1 MKMETKRKQ
10 ILGIMLIY
18 SVVALAAA
26 LVCGNLSESW
36 KGFLT
41 IMSTPAQLT
50 MDYFKLGT
58 VGGTFLNVGLVG
70 LAVTFVF
77 FISGFAMNG
86 VSLLAFFL
94 TIGFGFFGMNF
105 MNIWPCFLGTWLFTK
120 VRKVPFSSQVN
131 FAVFSTALAPF
142 VSEMILRYPLNG
154 GLAVKVGMG
163 ILIGALAGFLMPV
176 LAVHGPNVHKG
187 YSNYNAAVGAGFIA
201 ILFYAIMYKAA
212 GVEAPTNT
220 DIGDAHAIAIN
231 AYVIAAAVITLAA
244 GFWLNGKSFKGFGA
258 LMKKTGFK
266 VDFTGEFGVPVT
278 MINIGVFSLFVAA
291 YYNLIGAPMTG
302 PTAGAFICFLA
313 GTATGGHIFN
323 MLPIII
329 GYVLA
334 AGCFSFQ
341 ITTQAIVV
349 GLCYAIAIVPIAG
362 RFGSLMGIVAGFIHA
377 AIVMSIAT
385 FHGGFLL
392 YNGGFTCVFVVLML
406 LPVLEMFFEPQ
417 DKLALLPKVKK
428 N

>member
-1 MKMETKRKQ
+1 MNSETKRKQ

-18 SVVALAAA
+18 SVVAIVAA
-26 LVCGNLSESW
+26 LFSGSIKETW
-36 KGFLT
+36 QGFLT

-58 VGGTFLNVGLVG
+58 VGGAFLNVGLVG

-86 VSLLAFFL
+86 ISLLAFFL
-94 TIGFGFFGMNF
+94 TIGFAFFGMNF

-120 VRKVPFSSQVN
+120 VRKVPFASQVN

-142 VSEMILRYPLNG
+142 VSEMILRYPLG
-154 GLAVKVGMG
+154 DSLAVKVVMG
-163 ILIGALAGFLMPV
+163 ILIGAAAGFLMPI
-176 LAVHGPNVHKG
+176 LATHGPNVHKG

-220 DIGDAHAIAIN
+220 DIGDAHSLAVNGYAIAT
-231 AYVIAAAVITLAA
+231 AVLTLIA
-244 GFWLNGKSFKGFGA
+244 GFWMNGKSFKGFGG

-313 GTATGGHIFN
+313 GTATGGHILN
-323 MLPIII
+323 MLPIIL

-362 RFGSLMGIVAGFIHA
+362 RFGSLIGILAGFVHA

-392 YNGGFTCVFVVLML
+392 YNGGFTCVFVVLL
-406 LPVLEMFFEPQ
+406 LIPILEMFFEPQ
-417 DKLALLPKVKK
+417 DKLAILPKVKK